1 MKKQIG
7 LALASGLAASLLV
20 AAPASA
26 ADVVPTDVRI
36 AWKDS
41 TFQTVVVSWDEAA
54 PVGNT
59 IELRKRGFTTAYYL
73 NSVLADHPNSVEI
86 PAATI
91 RAASWREGRDT
102 PFEFGVSASGGPKT
116 LSVGFDA
123 NTPDAPAVVSRTLSA
138 AGVSTVRWQD
148 ASSDT
153 TPNDPLDRTEPLT
166 YQVNYVPTGSGKSYP
181 IAARS
186 AATQATYTLRSP
198 YSLYVAGYN
207 EWGNQFYR
215 RLLTAE
221 ATRLTAKVP
230 SWVVYQDSARV
241 TGTYTPSTESRP
253 VALQARNSST
263 SPWYVVASAVFRSGK
278 FGFDLGTGGSRQY
291 RVVTPTATY
300 SAGAVIAYGASTPPV
315 ASTTQLRTSGFFT
328 GDPILPGMRNTAG
341 VYVYPGLNTTAQ
353 LQRWTGK
360 AWSTV
365 GPVAVKSGTGY
376 GSILATKPGRT
387 AYRFYVPLTRSGG
400 TWYAAAYTNTFVNN
414 VGPGE

>member
-7 LALASGLAASLLV
+7 LALAAGLAASLLV
-20 AAPASA
+20 AAPAA
-26 ADVVPTDVRI
+26 AEVVPTNVRV
-36 AWKDS
+36 AWKDT
-41 TFQTVVVSWDEAA
+41 TFQTVVVSWDEAE
-54 PVGNT
+54 PVGNS
-59 IELRKRGFTTAYYL
+59 IQLYKQGFSTAYYAD
-73 NSVLADHPNSVEI
+73 SVLADHPNSVEV
-86 PAATI
+86 PAARI
-91 RAASWREGRDT
+91 RDASWREGRDT
-102 PFEFGVSASGGPKT
+102 PLEFVVSGAGRSAVR
-116 LSVGFDA
+116 SVGFDA
-123 NTPDAPAVVSRTLSA
+123 NTPDAPEVVSRTLSA
-138 AGVSTVRWQD
+138 AGVSTVRWKD
-148 ASSDT
+148 ASRDT

-221 ATRLTAKVP
+221 ATRLTATVP

-241 TGTYTPSTESRP
+241 AGTYTPSAESRP

-263 SPWYVVASAVFRSGK
+263 SPWYVVASAVFRGGT
-278 FGFDLGTGGSRQY
+278 FGFQLGTGGSRQY

-300 SAGAVIAYGASTPPV
+300 SAGAVIAYGAATAPV
-315 ASTTQLRTSGFFT
+315 ASTTQLRTSGFFA
-328 GDPILPGMRNTAG
+328 GDPIIPNMRNTAG
-341 VYVYPGLNTTAQ
+341 VYVYPGVNTTAQ

-360 AWSTV
+360 AWSAV
-365 GPVAVKSGTGY
+365 GPVAVKAGTGY
-376 GSILATKPGRT
+376 GSVVATKPGRT
-387 AYRFYVPLTRSGG
+387 AYRFYVPASSFGG
-400 TWYAAAYTNTFVNN
+400 ARFAAAYTNTFVNN

>member
-1 MKKQIG
+1 MKKQLG
-7 LALASGLAASLLV
+7 LVLAAGMAASVLV

-26 ADVVPTDVRI
+26 TDVVPTNVRI
-36 AWKDS
+36 AWKDT
-41 TFQTVVVSWDEAA
+41 TFQTVVVSWDEAE
-54 PVGNT
+54 PVGNS
-59 IELRKRGFTTAYYL
+59 IQLFKRGFTTAYYAT
-73 NSVLADHPNSVEI
+73 SFLADQPNSVEV

-91 RAASWREGRDT
+91 RAANWREGRDT
-102 PFEFGVSASGGPKT
+102 PFEFAVSASGGPKVV
-116 LSVGFDA
+116 SMSFDA
-123 NTPDAPAVVSRTLSA
+123 NTPDAPEVVSRTLST
-138 AGVSTVRWQD
+138 AGVSTVRWKD
-148 ASSDT
+148 ASRDT

-166 YQVNYVPTGSGKSYP
+166 YQVNYVPTGSPKSYP
-181 IAARS
+181 IGART

-241 TGTYTPSTESRP
+241 TGTYTPATESRP
-253 VALQARNSST
+253 VVLQARNSST

-278 FGFDLGTGGSRQY
+278 FGFQLGTGGSRQY

-300 SAGAVIAYGASTPPV
+300 SAGAVIAYGASTAPA

-328 GDPILPGMRNTAG
+328 GDPILAGMRNTAG
-341 VYVYPGLNTTAQ
+341 VYVYPALNTTAQ
-353 LQRWTGK
+353 LQRWTGT

-365 GPVAVKSGTGY
+365 GPVTVKAGTGY
-376 GSILATKPGRT
+376 GSVLATKPGRT
-387 AYRFYVPLTRSGG
+387 AYRFYVPVSRTGG
-400 TWYAAAYTNTFVNN
+400 TWFAAAYTNTFVNN
-414 VGPGE
+414 VGQ